1 MVGVR
6 PTTLVGHPRT
16 NHQSVMEHGGVR
28 PAHLVGH
35 PSLRSRQGNPGSE
48 YQAGVV
54 RGRHSITAD
63 QWREL
68 NQTAS
73 SADSPPA
80 ASIWKKC
87 IACGR
92 YPGGW
97 SDSNEQRNAV
107 LVRSAPP
114 HCHDQF
120 GLCDD
125 VRSTPPFLPPAIS
138 DRKIRFPGNRE
149 PWFWRCRRNEG
160 GHSQIG
166 SRGTLAVA
174 LAACPNAD
182 QYAASP
188 MISCC
193 RAHSM
198 GRSHR
203 RAIPKPWGR
212 CPSIAALTRSGARKA
227 SDTVMLTLRALHPV
241 RLAMLSVVA
250 AGSSISSLSQRR
262 PCAIAATSVAFVSDR
277 MGRGRCCDGSA
288 GRRISRRLVGGVF
301 LQGMWSVFVPSG
313 WLPSA
318 APVWFNLTINRS
330 GLTSI
335 RST

>member
-1 MVGVR
+1 MKSVEQEGLVSDS
-6 PTTLVGHPRT
+6 TTVAQFLPFLRRYGRALTGSQASGDAYVVATLEALVADPSLIEGDCGPRVALYQLFTRMRLVGLERAKECGSGPISSPTLPRSIWVSAT
-16 NHQSVMEHGGVR
+16 TFDRHRHFCTRLSLTAKFGFPETENRGFGD
-28 PAHLVGH
+28 AVGMR
-35 PSLRSRQGNPGSE
+35 L
-48 YQAGVV
+48 
-54 RGRHSITAD
+54 
-63 QWREL
+63 
-68 NQTAS
+68 
-73 SADSPPA
+73 A
-80 ASIWKKC
+80 AS
-87 IACGR
+87 
-92 YPGGW
+92 
-97 SDSNEQRNAV
+97 
-107 LVRSAPP
+107 
-114 HCHDQF
+114 
-120 GLCDD
+120 
-125 VRSTPPFLPPAIS
+125 
-138 DRKIRFPGNRE
+138 
-149 PWFWRCRRNEG
+149 
-160 GHSQIG
+160 
-166 SRGTLAVA
+166 
-174 LAACPNAD
+174 PNAD

-241 RLAMLSVVA
+241 RLAMFSVVA

-262 PCAIAATSVAFVSDR
+262 PCAIAAISVAFVSDR

-288 GRRISRRLVGGVF
+288 GRRISRRLVGGVL

-318 APVWFNLTINRS
+318 ASVWFNLTINRS
-330 GLTSI
+330 GRIST